1 MSNSLMNILMVSGGG
16 AIGAALRYLM
26 TLFAASLSLTS
37 LPLGT
42 FAVNIIGSFLI
53 GLFFPLVKSNQSLQL
68 FLITGLLGGF
78 TTFSAFSLENLMLLE
93 AGKYWSFLCYA
104 LASVL
109 LGLVFAYLGYKLSIS
124 A

>member
-1 MSNSLMNILMVSGGG
+1 MSNALMNILMVSGGG

-26 TLFAASLSLTS
+26 TLFATRLSLTS

-53 GLFFPLVKSNQSLQL
+53 GLFFPLVKANPSLQL

-78 TTFSAFSLENLMLLE
+78 TTFSVFSLENLMLLE
-93 AGKYWSFLCYA
+93 AGKYLSFLGYA
-104 LASVL
+104 LASVFF
-109 LGLVFAYLGYKLSIS
+109 GLVFAYLGYKAS
-124 A
+124 ALF

>member
-1 MSNSLMNILMVSGGG
+1 MNILMVSGGG

-26 TLFAASLSLTS
+26 TLFATRLSLIS

-53 GLFFPLVKSNQSLQL
+53 GLLFPLVKSNQGLQL

-93 AGKYWSFLCYA
+93 AGKYLSFLSYA

-109 LGLVFAYLGYKLSIS
+109 LCLVFAYLGYKLNSGF
-124 A
+124 